1 MNRKEKIKK
10 SITWWIDTEICVSC
24 FIDNYVTNC
33 YGEVEGDLG
42 IIGMPTRKELHLCL
56 AEVINEKQLRLED
69 SGIGPMLISINPK
82 REVKLEKIY
91 TAYDIA
97 SLYCE
102 GDFSE

>member
-56 AEVINEKQLRLED
+56 AEVINEKQEKFFLRFKVE
-69 SGIGPMLISINPK
+69 SNIGP
-82 REVKLEKIY
+82 E
-91 TAYDIA
+91 
-97 SLYCE
+97 
-102 GDFSE
+102 